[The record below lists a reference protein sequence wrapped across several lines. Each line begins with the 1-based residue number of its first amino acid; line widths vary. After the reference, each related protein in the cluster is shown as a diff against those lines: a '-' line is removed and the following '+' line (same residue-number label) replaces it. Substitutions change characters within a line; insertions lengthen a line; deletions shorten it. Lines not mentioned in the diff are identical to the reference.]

1 MVDGFRVRGAAG
13 LPVQDAVHDIC
24 HPVDLSFVFSQCED
38 YPPNDFTARVPLG
51 KSSSWGNSSSIITPQ
66 PGDIQLGTFIHELIV
81 NQLTAGDNRQDYS
94 SRVIRRRRLRRLA
107 GGHPHRRIARQRAR
121 RAWVGGFAFDQ
132 PRRRPDV
139 LRAVFN
145 FDFRA
150 LPEAGPDY
158 TTFHF
163 SGDEALLGGTGGM
176 FGASDGTPSH
186 WLVYFSV
193 SDADTSAAEGHG
205 GQVLAPPFD
214 TPCGRRGAVVDPAGA
229 VFWIAQ
235 TNADQPMLD
244 RSG

>member
-1 MVDGFRVRGAAG
+1 MFYGA
-13 LPVQDAVHDIC
+13 
-24 HPVDLSFVFSQCED
+24 
-38 YPPNDFTARVPLG
+38 
-51 KSSSWGNSSSIITPQ
+51 
-66 PGDIQLGTFIHELIV
+66 
-81 NQLTAGDNRQDYS
+81 
-94 SRVIRRRRLRRLA
+94 
-107 GGHPHRRIARQRAR
+107 
-121 RAWVGGFAFDQ
+121 
-132 PRRRPDV
+132 V
-139 LRAVFN
+139 LN

-163 SGDEALLGGTGGM
+163 SGDEAPLGGMGGM
-176 FGASDGTPSH
+176 FGAPDGTPSH

-244 RSG
+244 RSGWPRLQRRLRGPG